1 MIITIDGPA
10 GVGKSSVAKIVAK
23 KLGLS
28 YLDTGAMYRCVTWAV
43 LRRGVDPNDQ
53 NAVAEVAKDT
63 DIRFEG
69 DRVFVASHD
78 VTIAIRSDKV
88 TANVSPIADNPQIR
102 ERLVSIQRQI
112 AAKGNYICE
121 GRDQGT
127 VVFPDAICKIFLV
140 ASAEERA
147 ARRVRQMVK
156 AEVEADFE
164 SVLAQ
169 QNARDQRDCER
180 PVGKL
185 IKAADAVEVITDN
198 NTLEEVSTILI
209 QIIREKIAKQNPANN
224 KPN

>member
-10 GVGKSSVAKIVAK
+10 GVGKSSVAKIVAE

-28 YLDTGAMYRCVTWAV
+28 YLDTGAMYRCVTWEV

-53 NAVAEVAKDT
+53 NAVAEVAKET
-63 DIRFEG
+63 DIRFQG
-69 DRVFVASHD
+69 DQVFVASHD
-78 VTIAIRSDKV
+78 VTTAIRSDEV

-102 ERLVSIQRQI
+102 ERLVSIQREI
-112 AAKGNYICE
+112 AAEGNYICE

-147 ARRVRQMVK
+147 ARRVRQM
-156 AEVEADFE
+156 AEAEIEADFE
-164 SVLAQ
+164 SILTQ
-169 QNARDQRDCER
+169 QNERDQRDCER

-185 IKAADAVEVITDN
+185 IKADDAVEVITDN

-209 QIIREKIAKQNPANN
+209 QIIREKIGKQNPANN